1 LADVDGT
8 VTLSSPDHVAL
19 ITHAL
24 FNVSVP
30 RDRMP
35 EGWRFEENCWVDGEG
50 RVVEGEIEFEVSQ
63 LITTSSIL
71 SMLGSL
77 MHLA

>member
-1 LADVDGT
+1 
-8 VTLSSPDHVAL
+8 
-19 ITHAL
+19 
-24 FNVSVP
+24 
-30 RDRMP
+30 MP

-63 LITTSSIL
+63 YGSLEGVDFRLITTSSIL